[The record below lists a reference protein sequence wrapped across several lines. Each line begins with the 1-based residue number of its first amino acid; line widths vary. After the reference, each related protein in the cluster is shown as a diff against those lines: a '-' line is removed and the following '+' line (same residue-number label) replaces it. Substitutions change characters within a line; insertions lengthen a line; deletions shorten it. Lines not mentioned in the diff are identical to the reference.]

1 MVGSR
6 YGGKSLGRRGGDGY
20 NQGEMENTENRLNLP
35 DANQLSVL
43 VAVILLAYA
52 LTPFIK
58 VPEQGFKVPLPGVMF
73 EFNFNFPT
81 LVSYL
86 VAALAAF
93 GTDWL
98 VRGRLDGERA
108 QSFQHWILPALTAW
122 LIGFPLRTLEVGV
135 QWWAVFSLG
144 GLLLIIVFVA
154 EYIVVDFSD
163 RYYAPASA
171 ALVAVSFA
179 VFLFLSIT
187 MRASGL
193 RLYVILPALAFSIA
207 LVSLR
212 TLYLRMGGEWHFT
225 WALLIGIVVGQF
237 AVGFHYLPLNPLSY
251 GLFLLGPAYAMISLA
266 SQIIEKQQAAWVWIE
281 PAVMLVIFWVLGF
294 TIRV

>member
-1 MVGSR
+1 MGTIRVI
-6 YGGKSLGRRGGDGY
+6 
-20 NQGEMENTENRLNLP
+20 MEHTDNRPNLP

-58 VPEQGFKVPLPGVMF
+58 VPDQGFKLPLPGVMF
-73 EFNFNFPT
+73 EFDFNFPT

-98 VRGRLDGERA
+98 LRGRLDVKHTP
-108 QSFQHWILPALTAW
+108 SFQHWILPALTAW
-122 LIGFPLRTLEVGV
+122 LIGFPLRTLEIGA

-144 GLLLIIVFVA
+144 GLLLIIVFIA

-171 ALVAVSFA
+171 ALVAVSYA

-212 TLYLRMGGEWHFT
+212 TLYLRLEGQWHFT
-225 WALLIGIVVGQF
+225 WALLIGIVIGQF
-237 AVGFHYLPLNPLSY
+237 AIGFHYLPLNPLSY
-251 GLFLLGPAYAMISLA
+251 GLLLLGPAYALISLA
-266 SQIIEKQQAAWVWIE
+266 TEIAEKQQLTWSWIE
-281 PAVMLVIFWVLGF
+281 PVVMLVVFWILGF
-294 TIRV
+294 IIRL

>member
-1 MVGSR
+1 MGTIR
-6 YGGKSLGRRGGDGY
+6 K
-20 NQGEMENTENRLNLP
+20 NMEHTDNPPNMP

-58 VPEQGFKVPLPGVMF
+58 VPEQAFRLPLPGVMF
-73 EFNFNFPT
+73 EFTFNFPT

-86 VAALAAF
+86 VAALAAL

-98 VRGRLDGERA
+98 LRGRLDVERS

-122 LIGFPLRTLEVGV
+122 LIGFPLRTLEIGI

-144 GLLLIIVFVA
+144 GLLLIIVFIA
-154 EYIVVDFSD
+154 EYIVIDFSD

-179 VFLFLSIT
+179 VFLFLCIT

-193 RLYVILPALAFSIA
+193 RLYIILPALAFSIS

-212 TLYLRMGGEWHFT
+212 TLYLRMGGQWHFA
-225 WALLIGIVVGQF
+225 WALLTGLVIGQF

-251 GLFLLGPAYAMISLA
+251 GLFMLGPAYALISLA
-266 SQIIEKQQAAWVWIE
+266 SQILEKQQVTWIWIE
-281 PAVMLVIFWVLGF
+281 PAVMLAVFWFLGF
-294 TIRV
+294 TIRL

>member
-1 MVGSR
+1 MVDYEQPWQTR
-6 YGGKSLGRRGGDGY
+6 
-20 NQGEMENTENRLNLP
+20 QGWVQSGCMEPMENQPRLP

-58 VPEQGFKVPLPGVMF
+58 VPEQSFRLPLPGLLF
-73 EFNFNFPT
+73 EFSFNFPT

-98 VRGRLDGERA
+98 LRGRLDIERT

-122 LIGFPLRTLEVGV
+122 LIGFPLKTLEIGA
-135 QWWAVFSLG
+135 QWWAVFTLG
-144 GLLLIIVFVA
+144 GVLLIIVFVA

-179 VFLFLSIT
+179 VFLFLAIT

-193 RLYVILPALAFSIA
+193 RLYVILPGLSFSIF
-207 LVSLR
+207 LVTLR
-212 TLYLRMGGEWHFT
+212 TLYLRMGGSWRLN
-225 WALLIGIVVGQF
+225 WAILIGLVIGQF
-237 AVGFHYLPLNPLSY
+237 AVGFHYLPLQPLSY
-251 GLFLLGPAYAMISLA
+251 GLLLLGPAYALISLA
-266 SQIIEKQQAAWVWIE
+266 TQIQEKQQLNWIWVE
-281 PAVMLVIFWVLGF
+281 PVVMLMFLWILAF
-294 TIRV
+294 TVKM

>member
-1 MVGSR
+1 
-6 YGGKSLGRRGGDGY
+6 
-20 NQGEMENTENRLNLP
+20 MENSENRLNLP

-52 LTPFIK
+52 LTPFVK
-58 VPEQGFKVPLPGVMF
+58 VPEQGFKLPLPGVIF
-73 EFNFNFPT
+73 EFDFNFPT

-98 VRGRLDGERA
+98 LKGRVDVERS
-108 QSFQHWILPALTAW
+108 QSYHHWILPALTAW
-122 LIGFPLRTLEVGV
+122 LIGFPLKTLEIGA
-135 QWWAVFSLG
+135 QWWAVFTLG
-144 GLLLIIVFVA
+144 GVLLIIVFIA

-179 VFLFLSIT
+179 VFLFLAIT

-193 RLYVILPALAFSIA
+193 RLYIILPALSFSIG

-212 TLYLRMGGEWHFT
+212 TLYLRSGGEWRFN
-225 WALLIGIVVGQF
+225 WAILIGLVVGEF
-237 AVGFHYLPLNPLSY
+237 AIGFHYLPLQPLNY
-251 GLFLLGPAYAMISLA
+251 GLLLLGPAYALISA
-266 SQIIEKQQAAWVWIE
+266 ATQSQEKQQLTWIWIE
-281 PAVMLVIFWVLGF
+281 PVVMLTILWILGF
-294 TIRV
+294 TVKL